1 MDSDDY
7 NENINVWIG
16 KILFVLLVNDWC
28 SSGLKQKCEI
38 SFRKKIEIFDLH
50 SINENIGVRILEE
63 KFQVRKFRITDMV
76 LNKDEIY
83 KLWHENGNN
92 ERKLT
97 KLRKRKS
104 NVTDNKVT
112 VTVLQ
117 SIVLNR

>member
-1 MDSDDY
+1 
-7 NENINVWIG
+7 
-16 KILFVLLVNDWC
+16 
-28 SSGLKQKCEI
+28 
-38 SFRKKIEIFDLH
+38 
-50 SINENIGVRILEE
+50 
-63 KFQVRKFRITDMV
+63 MV